1 MTVVLLFLGVMIL
14 RNSKVASK
22 EVNDVKAA
30 IIEAVKDFK
39 VTPEERDRIAKEI
52 KEVPFLDALKES

>member
-1 MTVVLLFLGVMIL
+1 MGWVFWWLLVVTVVLLFLGVMIL
-14 RNSKVASK
+14 RNGKVARK
-22 EVNDVKAA
+22 EVNDVKTA

-52 KEVPFLDALKES
+52 